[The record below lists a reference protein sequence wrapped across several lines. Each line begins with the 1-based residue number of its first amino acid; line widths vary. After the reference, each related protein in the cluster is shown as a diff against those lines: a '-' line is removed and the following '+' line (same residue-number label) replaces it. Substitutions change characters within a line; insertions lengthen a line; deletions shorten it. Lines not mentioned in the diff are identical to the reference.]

1 MSLKLVGF
9 IALTGISAVVAYM
22 LLIRK
27 KEDEAIE
34 EQEEAEIKD
43 AAKKYAPTGTS
54 DMTNEQG
61 EVIKSEDDITCNA
74 NEEIVLAEKSRAY
87 TGENSLS
94 DVKTESVDFDT
105 KLETGY
111 PKSSNN
117 TESLMEWIDRQLA
130 ESKSGNS
137 TPVPESHCEQDITI
151 KEERIGDEEDEAYKE
166 PNIIESSKEELIL
179 VKKADNSP
187 SQEQEETVQLKAEAS
202 HNPLDISPSLGK
214 ITNPGDLLKSISD
227 GTEVNMNA
235 STEFPVGDEEFEDLS
250 STLGKRTKVSGT
262 VSVSEEGEIVE
273 GETGEIESVT
283 EREKGTMEETL
294 DEYREEKDNFVET
307 MELTKAEIDTNDDH
321 VVKCKIETAAECD
334 NSLDSIEMI
343 ENVNIEKEKTVQL
356 TTEASHNSL
365 IRNTPEKN
373 SNADEVMSSISL
385 EAEGNLNA
393 ATKINPSTAIESCD
407 IKHPVMDLESEDLPT
422 TLDESTTEIE
432 KNGTKVA
439 NNMNEM
445 VEGEAIVIE
454 SELDSPNKTGAVEE
468 SVEKYNFVPTTELIK
483 VEIAIDNG
491 EQIDKCEIEPVDAA
505 VVNTDETTNTH
516 GSEVYD
522 IESFEQKDT
531 RLDVDSDSGTK
542 TNPSIK
548 TMELGESDDTTNVI
562 DNVEP
567 GIIPTIEEGAQVTQI
582 DVYHQTDDSFKLA
595 TEKDTLGATDIANEK
610 SADLAETANVAK
622 SVSIGKLQ
630 DMEIMQDSKLNESKI
645 VDDDSDVEIELLKG
659 SSENKSFILEDS
671 DSSGNF
677 SDSGSNEETINT
689 SEARNEDGDNEMI
702 DSKDDMNDS
711 IGLMLRPS
719 WQIKNNK
726 QAKGGSAAKLTTI

>member
-1 MSLKLVGF
+1 MG
-9 IALTGISAVVAYM
+9 
-22 LLIRK
+22 
-27 KEDEAIE
+27 
-34 EQEEAEIKD
+34 
-43 AAKKYAPTGTS
+43 
-54 DMTNEQG
+54 
-61 EVIKSEDDITCNA
+61 
-74 NEEIVLAEKSRAY
+74 
-87 TGENSLS
+87 
-94 DVKTESVDFDT
+94 
-105 KLETGY
+105 
-111 PKSSNN
+111 
-117 TESLMEWIDRQLA
+117 
-130 ESKSGNS
+130 
-137 TPVPESHCEQDITI
+137 
-151 KEERIGDEEDEAYKE
+151 
-166 PNIIESSKEELIL
+166 
-179 VKKADNSP
+179 
-187 SQEQEETVQLKAEAS
+187 
-202 HNPLDISPSLGK
+202 
-214 ITNPGDLLKSISD
+214 
-227 GTEVNMNA
+227 
-235 STEFPVGDEEFEDLS
+235 
-250 STLGKRTKVSGT
+250 GKRTKGSGT

-273 GETGEIESVT
+273 GETVEIESVT
-283 EREKGTMEETL
+283 EKEEGTMEETL

-321 VVKCKIETAAECD
+321 VVKCKIETAAQCD

-343 ENVNIEKEKTVQL
+343 ENVNIEKENTVQL

-373 SNADEVMSSISL
+373 SYADEVMSSISL

-432 KNGTKVA
+432 KNKTKVA

-454 SELDSPNKTGAVEE
+454 SELDSINKTGAVEE

-567 GIIPTIEEGAQVTQI
+567 GNIPTIEEGAQVTQI

-659 SSENKSFILEDS
+659 SSENKSLILEDS

-726 QAKGGSAAKLTTI
+726 QAKGGSAAKLTT